1 MFFALQFLYFKT
13 IFADYVMIEL
23 EFAIYKV
30 CFADFTGFDDDTQ
43 KPYIY
48 SLSIAV
54 DKEYCWMLYYN
65 FTAMLTIDEAATSLR
80 TLTLQQLTI
89 RLMNFGGFHCM
100 QY

>member
-1 MFFALQFLYFKT
+1 MRLSVGFSKSVFALQFLYFKT

-54 DKEYCWMLYYN
+54 DQEYCWML
-65 FTAMLTIDEAATSLR
+65 ITSCY
-80 TLTLQQLTI
+80 TPISQPCQQLMKLLPHYV
-89 RLMNFGGFHCM
+89 R
-100 QY
+100 